1 MGINR
6 FHILFTALLLSF
18 HFSVFSQSI
27 TDIRKQKEK
36 AEKEITYLNKLLKDA
51 AKNKSASTEKV
62 NILQEKIVQSQRV
75 LTSLNQEVSYLQKSI
90 AGNEKRIGELQENRK
105 TMLDMYARLVYGN
118 WKKRNKTDK
127 LMFILSASD
136 FNQAYNRFKYFQQ
149 IQSYSGRQLDLIR
162 QTNDSLE
169 IKNRELKEM
178 IARKNSVLSEIQVKN
193 KELES
198 EKHRENRYVSELQ
211 KKEKELKK
219 KLDEQTK
226 NRQRLAKELNRLI
239 TAQTKK
245 ASTSGSKGKLTPD
258 QQLVS
263 NDFAKNKG
271 KLPWPVEEGFIS
283 ERFGVSVHS
292 LHKYLK
298 IANDGIDITTSKDA
312 TVRAVFKGV
321 VLDVC
326 FVPGLNYMILIQHG
340 NYFTAYPNLLDVK
353 VKRGEQVNTKQALG
367 RIGYDSEKGSVLNF
381 QIWQNVGKAQP
392 VKLNPE
398 LWLAK

>member
-226 NRQRLAKELNRLI
+226 NRQRLAKELNRLV
-239 TAQTKK
+239 TQTKK

>member
-1 MGINR
+1 MFFSR
-6 FHILFTALLLSF
+6 FWILLLVVFLSCPT
-18 HFSVFSQSI
+18 VFSQSI
-27 TDIRKQKEK
+27 TDIRKQKER
-36 AEKEITYLNKLLKDA
+36 AEKEITYLNKLLRDA

-62 NILQEKIVQSQRV
+62 NILQEKIVQSKKV
-75 LTSLNQEVSYLQKSI
+75 LNSLNQEVSYLQSSI
-90 AGNEKRIGELQENRK
+90 SKNEGRIGELQSERK
-105 TMLDMYARLVYGN
+105 AMLDLYAKLVYGS
-118 WKKRNKTDK
+118 WKRRNKADK
-127 LMFILSASD
+127 LMFILSSAD

-149 IQSYSGRQLDLIR
+149 IQEYSGRQLKLIE
-162 QTNDSLE
+162 QMNDSLAV
-169 IKNRELKEM
+169 KNKELKSLVGK
-178 IARKNSVLSEIQVKN
+178 KNTVLNTIQLKN

-198 EKHRENRYVSELQ
+198 EKVKESQYVSELK

-219 KLDEQTK
+219 KLEQEKK

-239 TAQTKK
+239 TSQTKK
-245 ASTSGSKGKLTPD
+245 ASGSGSKANLTPE

-263 NDFAKNKG
+263 DDFAKNKG

-283 ERFGVSVHS
+283 EKFGVSVHS

-298 IANDGIDITTSKDA
+298 ISNDGIDITTTKDA
-312 TVRAVFKGV
+312 LVRTVFKGV

-326 FVPGLNYMILIQHG
+326 FVPGLNYTILVQHG
-340 NYFTAYPNLLDVK
+340 NYFTAYPNLLDVQ
-353 VKRGEQVNTKQALG
+353 VKRGDKVETKQTLG

-381 QIWQNVGKAQP
+381 QIWQNTGKIQP

>member
-1 MGINR
+1 
-6 FHILFTALLLSF
+6 
-18 HFSVFSQSI
+18 
-27 TDIRKQKEK
+27 
-36 AEKEITYLNKLLKDA
+36 
-51 AKNKSASTEKV
+51 
-62 NILQEKIVQSQRV
+62 
-75 LTSLNQEVSYLQKSI
+75 
-90 AGNEKRIGELQENRK
+90 
-105 TMLDMYARLVYGN
+105 MYARLVYGN

-353 VKRGEQVNTKQALG
+353 VKRGDQVNTKQALG